1 MLYVRYAVV
10 SLINDVCGLILR
22 LRGIMKSRNG
32 KLNDLNAAVLL
43 DVLGDVG
50 DVSLSDGD
58 KEM

>member
-1 MLYVRYAVV
+1 
-10 SLINDVCGLILR
+10 
-22 LRGIMKSRNG
+22 MKSRNG